1 MAATEILQFKFSL
14 NEKKNGITTNLCD
27 MCYVLLRSIGCTR
40 KLLSLK
46 NLREKN
52 EEPEQNQQ
60 IAFSVEGKNLGK
72 FRGTSVIFF
81 FKDKRFIVMRRPK
94 ANKS

>member
-52 EEPEQNQQ
+52 EEPE
-60 IAFSVEGKNLGK
+60 
-72 FRGTSVIFF
+72 
-81 FKDKRFIVMRRPK
+81 
-94 ANKS
+94 